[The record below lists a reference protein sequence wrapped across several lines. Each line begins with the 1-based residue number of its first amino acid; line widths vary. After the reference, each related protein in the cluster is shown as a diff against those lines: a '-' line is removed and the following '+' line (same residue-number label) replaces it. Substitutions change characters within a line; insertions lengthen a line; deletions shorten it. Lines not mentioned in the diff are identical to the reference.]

1 MLFIWSCID
10 DLYGCLSVQVL
21 RSASISNKP
30 LLISNL
36 LLLAPAA
43 LANIG
48 SGIYHNY
55 VHTSQYSELTTDI
68 ENMHRGLTAL
78 CLEKS
83 LNLGHCSTF
92 CFSAGSASRS
102 CVYVICDRMSSGSPF
117 LTKQIP
123 QLHFFFLPH
132 GISDRLSWVC
142 QLSYNAYFLQS
153 WMCALVYLCVGVYS
167 PQASRSNVI
176 VFNALFTYPWAKH
189 ICAVIDLACFGR

>member
-117 LTKQIP
+117 LTKQRP
-123 QLHFFFLPH
+123 QLLFFFFTPWNFRQVVLNVS
-132 GISDRLSWVC
+132 IELQCLLSPELDVC
-142 QLSYNAYFLQS
+142 ACVSVCGCLFSPGQS
-153 WMCALVYLCVGVYS
+153 E
-167 PQASRSNVI
+167 
-176 VFNALFTYPWAKH
+176 
-189 ICAVIDLACFGR
+189 

>member
-102 CVYVICDRMSSGSPF
+102 CVYVICDRMSSSSPF

-123 QLHFFFLPH
+123 QLHFFFYPMEFQTGCLE
-132 GISDRLSWVC
+132 
-142 QLSYNAYFLQS
+142 
-153 WMCALVYLCVGVYS
+153 CV
-167 PQASRSNVI
+167 N
-176 VFNALFTYPWAKH
+176 
-189 ICAVIDLACFGR
+189 